1 MESWIPGL
9 LLGVALSAG
18 SGFRIFIPLLISNL
32 AAKAGWIDVSENF
45 AWMASDSATILL
57 VVATIAE
64 TGAYYIPFIDNLLD
78 TLAIP
83 ASVLAGT
90 LLTSQFLEINDPV
103 IQWGLALVAGG
114 GVAGTVQAGTSLLR
128 LGSTKFTAGTGNSI
142 FSTLENILS
151 SLVSV
156 LAVLLPVMMGVLTL
170 LFAFWILK
178 KLFRRRPLRPS

>member
-32 AAKAGWIDVSENF
+32 AAKMGWVDLSGNF
-45 AWMASDSATILL
+45 AWMASDSATVLL
-57 VVATIAE
+57 VAATIAE

-78 TLAIP
+78 TLALP

-90 LLTSQFLEINDPV
+90 LLTSQFLDIHDPV
-103 IQWGLALVAGG
+103 IHWGLALVAGG

-128 LGSTKFTAGTGNSI
+128 LGSSKFTAGTGNGI
-142 FSTLENILS
+142 FSTIENVLS
-151 SLVSV
+151 SLVSL
-156 LAVLLPVMMGVLTL
+156 LAVWLPIIMGVLTL
-170 LFAFWILK
+170 IFVFWILK
-178 KLFRRRPLRPS
+178 KLFRKASRRQA

>member
-32 AAKAGWIDVSENF
+32 AARMGWVSLSDDF

-78 TLAIP
+78 TLALP

-90 LLTSQFLEINDPV
+90 LLTSQFLEIHDPV

-128 LGSTKFTAGTGNSI
+128 LGSSKFTAGTGNGI
-142 FSTLENILS
+142 VSTVENILS
-151 SLVSV
+151 SLVSL
-156 LAVLLPVMMGVLTL
+156 LAVWLPVIMGILTL

-178 KLFRRRPLRPS
+178 KLFRKRPQRTI

>member
-1 MESWIPGL
+1 MENWIPGL

-32 AAKAGWIDVSENF
+32 AAKMGWVDLSDSF
-45 AWMASDSATILL
+45 AWMASDSATVLL
-57 VVATIAE
+57 VVATVAE
-64 TGAYYIPFIDNLLD
+64 TAAYYIPFIDNLLD
-78 TLAIP
+78 TLALP

-90 LLTSQFLEINDPV
+90 LLTSQFLEINDPL

-128 LGSTKFTAGTGNSI
+128 LGSSKFTAGTGNSI
-142 FSTLENILS
+142 VSTAENILS
-151 SLVSV
+151 SLVSL
-156 LAVLLPVMMGVLTL
+156 LAVWLPVIMGIFTL

-178 KLFRRRPLRPS
+178 KLFRRRSQHHV

>member
-32 AAKAGWIDVSENF
+32 AARMGWVSLSDDF
-45 AWMASDSATILL
+45 AWMTSDSATILL

-78 TLAIP
+78 TLALP

-90 LLTSQFLEINDPV
+90 LLTSQFLEIHDPV

-128 LGSTKFTAGTGNSI
+128 LGSSKFTAGTGNGI
-142 FSTLENILS
+142 VSTVENILS
-151 SLVSV
+151 SLVSL
-156 LAVLLPVMMGVLTL
+156 LAVWLPVIMGILTL

-178 KLFRRRPLRPS
+178 KLFRKRPQRMV